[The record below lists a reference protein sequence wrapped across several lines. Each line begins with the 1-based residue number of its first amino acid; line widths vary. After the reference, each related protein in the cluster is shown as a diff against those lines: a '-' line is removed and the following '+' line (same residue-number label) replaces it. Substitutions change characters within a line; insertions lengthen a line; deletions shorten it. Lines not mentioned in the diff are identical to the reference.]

1 MKRRRLIALI
11 ALCTLAAIGIVV
23 VVAGAIV
30 MRTDIPRNFV
40 QGLLASRINGRVY
53 VGRISGNPLG
63 GLTVDTFAIRDR
75 AGELVVSTG
84 RLSFDYDIRDLADQ
98 RLYLRHVVA
107 EHPHVH
113 LRDFG
118 NGKWNY
124 KLLAKPSTGPK
135 VNTPGRG
142 WGDFIVLDSVAVSD
156 ASFFLSLPWSPDASL
171 TQRQRDSVV
180 RHELGRT
187 DRRVQKTAEGYA
199 RTYMWTKATGLI
211 SRARLADPDSN
222 RFGQEIHIA
231 SLDAN
236 EFDPPFVFR
245 NLRGRVRRL
254 GDSAWLNVSHWDL
267 PGSTGSAS
275 GKLVWGS
282 ERPIR
287 YDLVV
292 RGDSMSLSDVNWV
305 YATLPKTGGGRM
317 VLRISNK
324 RNDRI
329 MDYHLDS
336 MDVRSTGSR
345 LVGEMTWGVGGPV
358 LQLRNVNMR
367 MDPVDFALIKALNGK
382 PFPIDWR
389 GQIYG
394 DIRAPGGPL
403 DEFAVASAR
412 GEWRDTHV
420 PGAVSRL
427 SGSGNLDIFAPA
439 FTAFHDFDVNVHS
452 LDLRSI
458 EFLFPAF
465 PKLRGTIAGTATL
478 DSVWTDVRFSN
489 ASITHRDGPGTP
501 SHFTGSG
508 RITDGS
514 PYITYDVDLNADP
527 LSFDM
532 LARSFPGLTLRG
544 LAYGPVKIKGQ
555 SPDLE
560 VVTNLVSA
568 AGALRFA
575 GNIDI
580 DSLGG
585 YGARGVGEITNVNL
599 ATLGIKANAPKTALT
614 GAYTIDVRGSSAS
627 SLTGT
632 ADVRL
637 GRSTYD
643 RITLDSLS
651 RASVRFENGRVIT
664 NDSLIIS
671 SPMGRI
677 AALGALGLPRGGA
690 DSIALTLVVDSV
702 GGLRPYF
709 NGDGTAAAA
718 DTLLGRVTLN
728 GYALGRLDSLFLRG
742 GIAGEN
748 LNIRGVR
755 ARRLDGTFAIADA
768 LRSPS
773 GQINADLID
782 SVRVGGLVFDTLRT
796 AITLVDTTE
805 ARFAVNGRALAGDS
819 LTMSALGTWRLL
831 AGATAVRMDSFALAF
846 ADSRWTLERP
856 ATLFTDSTTL
866 RIDSLGLR
874 NARGGSIGLA
884 GAVPV
889 NGAIDLRLSATRL
902 PLSDLDRVVGQVQA
916 PVRGFADFSGQITGT
931 RASPVIDARTSLDSI
946 AISDVRIGK
955 LFGTARYSDNR
966 GFVSAD
972 ILQGDKRVLRAVAD
986 SLPLAIRWF
995 SWDTLPGRVRASA
1008 VADSADF
1015 TLVQAWV
1022 DMISNVTGK
1031 VSGSLSL
1038 DGTWRNPNLVAG
1050 ARLTDGAMRI
1060 DTLGIALSRMF
1071 GRVSYRNDT
1080 LRIDSVRVQSGGEAN
1095 VAALDGKVAFRDW
1108 SPSWFDLS
1116 MRMNDFLAYDRPELA
1131 TIYARTS
1138 PANPIHL
1145 RGTFLDDT
1153 LSGEVFVDQGAI
1165 YLPDPKL
1172 VGKRFSALDSAG
1184 FVLATRKKTLYELA
1198 TDSLK
1203 TELTAHIGGAFK
1215 LSADY
1220 ADIPLSG
1227 DLSIVPVTVTD
1238 AARRSGDYIS
1248 RLAPLG
1254 TINAD
1259 RGTYTLLFPPI
1270 FSKTFD
1276 VQRGGTITFDRD
1288 ARWNGILNV
1297 SARYVVRKPGRP
1309 EVPIVIDVTDRL
1321 LTPRVKPRS
1330 EASFPIS
1337 ESDLISYIVFDEP
1350 GFFDVLGQTSA
1361 TAGSQTL
1368 LSSLFTPIA
1377 TSATAEFFRQR
1388 IFGRWV
1394 DQLRVESVAVD
1405 QGAQSTF
1412 TNRSLRLTG
1421 GKELVEGRVYLSLS
1435 TGLCTLNQ
1443 NSAQAN
1449 ANFGTSLAQQLGASI
1464 EYRLRTSLTTGAT
1477 WQFATE
1483 PSTQSL
1489 LCSPGYS
1496 GSLGIAPT
1504 PRQLSLSFLRF
1515 WRW

>member
-11 ALCTLAAIGIVV
+11 ALCTLAAIGILV

-40 QGLLASRINGRVY
+40 QRLLASRINGRVY
-53 VGRISGNPLG
+53 VGRITGNPLG

-75 AGELVVSTG
+75 GGELVVSTG

-107 EHPHVH
+107 EHPHLH

-124 KLLAKPSTGPK
+124 KSLVKPSPGPR

-142 WGDFIVLDSVAVSD
+142 WGDFVVLDSVAVTD
-156 ASFFLSLPWSPDASL
+156 ASFFLSLPWSPDTSL

-180 RHELGRT
+180 RRELVRT
-187 DRRVQKTAEGYA
+187 DRRVQKTATGYA
-199 RTYMWTKATGLI
+199 RTYMWTKASGLL
-211 SRARLADPDSN
+211 SHARLADPDSS

-236 EFDPPFVFR
+236 EFDPPLTFR

-254 GDSAWLNVSHWDL
+254 GDSAWLDVPHWDL

-292 RGDSMSLSDVNWV
+292 RGDSMSLADVNWV

-358 LQLRNVNMR
+358 LQLRNVNMK

-389 GQIYG
+389 GQIFG

-439 FTAFHDFDVNVHS
+439 FTAFHDFDVNVQS

-478 DSVWTDVRFSN
+478 DSVWTDVRFRN
-489 ASITHRDGPGTP
+489 ANITHRDGPGTP

-514 PYITYDVDLNADP
+514 PYITYDLDLNADP

-544 LAYGPVKIKGQ
+544 LAYGPVKIRGQ
-555 SPDLE
+555 SPDLQ

-568 AGALRFA
+568 SGALRFA

-627 SLTGT
+627 TLTGT
-632 ADVRL
+632 ADIRL
-637 GRSTYD
+637 SRSTYD
-643 RITLDSLS
+643 RIALDSLS
-651 RASVRFENGRVIT
+651 RASIRFENGRAIT
-664 NDSLIIS
+664 TDSIIIS

-677 AALGALGLPRGGA
+677 AALGALGLPGGGA

-709 NGDGTAAAA
+709 NRDGTVAAA
-718 DTLLGRVTLN
+718 DTLLGRITLN

-742 GIAGEN
+742 GIAGDN

-755 ARRLDGTFAIADA
+755 ARRLDGTFALANV

-773 GQINADLID
+773 GRINANLID
-782 SVRVGGLVFDTLRT
+782 SVMVGGLAFDTLKT

-805 ARFAVNGRALAGDS
+805 ARFAVNGRSLAADS
-819 LTMSALGTWRLL
+819 LTMDALGTWRLL
-831 AGATAVRMDSFALAF
+831 SGATAVRMDSFALAF
-846 ADSRWTLERP
+846 AESRWTLERP
-856 ATLFTDSTTL
+856 ATLSTDSTTL

-874 NARGGSIGLA
+874 RSTGGSIGLA

-889 NGAIDLRLSATRL
+889 NGPIDLRLSAARV
-902 PLSDLDRVVGQVQA
+902 PLSDLDRVVGQIQA
-916 PVRGFADFSGQITGT
+916 PVSGIADFSGRITGT
-931 RASPVIDARTSLDSI
+931 RAAPVIDARTSLDSI
-946 AISDVRIGK
+946 AISDVRIGR
-955 LFGTARYSDNR
+955 LLGTARYADRRASL
-966 GFVSAD
+966 SAD
-972 ILQGDKRVLRAVAD
+972 IFQADKRVLHAVAD

-995 SWDTLPGRVRASA
+995 AWDTLPGRVRAA
-1008 VADSADF
+1008 ATADSADF
-1015 TLVQAWV
+1015 TLIQAWV
-1022 DMISNVTGK
+1022 SEVSNVTGK
-1031 VSGSLSL
+1031 VFGNFSL
-1038 DGTWRNPNLVAG
+1038 DGTWKQPNLLGNAALVNG
-1050 ARLTDGAMRI
+1050 ALNV
-1060 DTLGIALSRMF
+1060 DTLGIALSKMY
-1071 GRVSYRNDT
+1071 GTLTYRNDT
-1080 LRIDSVRVQSGGEAN
+1080 LRVDSLSAQSGGDRNTASMKGSI
-1095 VAALDGKVAFRDW
+1095 VFDGWDN
-1108 SPSWFDLS
+1108 SSFDLS
-1116 MRMNDFLAYDRPELA
+1116 MWMRDFQAYNRSELA
-1131 TIYARTS
+1131 TVYARTDS
-1138 PANPIHL
+1138 GPVRLWGTL
-1145 RGTFLDDT
+1145 RADSLTG
-1153 LSGEVFVDQGAI
+1153 VINVDRGSI

-1172 VGKRFSALDSAG
+1172 VGKRFSVLDSSLFFTG
-1184 FVLATRKKTLYELA
+1184 RTDTTLYQRVTQNLG
-1198 TDSLK
+1198 TDLR
-1203 TELTAHIGGAFK
+1203 AHIGGTFN

-1220 ADIPLSG
+1220 ADIPLTG
-1227 DLSIVPVTVTD
+1227 DLRIIPVASTD
-1238 AARRSGDYIS
+1238 VARQSGDYIS
-1248 RLAPLG
+1248 KLAPVG

-1259 RGTYTLLFPPI
+1259 RGTYTLDLFPI
-1270 FSKTFD
+1270 KKAFD

-1288 ARWNGILNV
+1288 AQWNGVLNV
-1297 SARYVVRKPGRP
+1297 SARYVVRKQGRP
-1309 EVPIVIDVTDRL
+1309 EVPIIVDVTDRL
-1321 LTPRVKPRS
+1321 LTPKVKVRS
-1330 EASFPIS
+1330 DASFPIS
-1337 ESDLISYIVFDEP
+1337 ESDVISYLVFGEP
-1350 GFFDVLGQTSA
+1350 GFDVLGQFSRVA
-1361 TAGSQTL
+1361 AGEGVV
-1368 LSSLFTPIA
+1368 SSLFTPIA
-1377 TSATAEFFRQR
+1377 TSFASEQLKKQVLR
-1388 IFGRWV
+1388 GWV
-1394 DQLRVESVAVD
+1394 DQFRFETANLDQATTTESNPFLRY
-1405 QGAQSTF
+1405 F
-1412 TNRSLRLTG
+1412 RSARLRGEKDL
-1421 GKELVEGRVYLSLS
+1421 GKNVFLSLS
-1435 TGLCTLNQ
+1435 AGACGFGSEYRGDNFGGLGGTLEWRL
-1443 NSAQAN
+1443 NSALYTGSTLQA
-1449 ANFGTSLAQQLGASI
+1449 
-1464 EYRLRTSLTTGAT
+1464 
-1477 WQFATE
+1477 ATE
-1483 PSTQSL
+1483 PSTSAL
-1489 LCSPGYS
+1489 LCSPNYS
-1496 GSLGIAPT
+1496 GSQGIAPT
-1504 PRQLSLSFLRF
+1504 PRQYSLSFLKF

>member
-1 MKRRRLIALI
+1 MKRRRLIAII
-11 ALCTLAAIGIVV
+11 ALCTLAAIGVLMVV
-23 VVAGAIV
+23 GGMVV
-30 MRTDIPRNFV
+30 MRTDVARNFV
-40 QGLLASRINGRVY
+40 QGFLASRIDGSVY
-53 VGRISGNPLG
+53 VGRISGNPLSG
-63 GLTVDTFAIRDR
+63 ITIDTFAIRDR

-84 RLSFDYDIRDLADQ
+84 RVAVRYDIRDLADQ

-118 NGKWNY
+118 EGRWNY
-124 KLLAKPSTGPK
+124 KSLAKSSGGPK
-135 VNTPGRG
+135 VSTPGRG
-142 WGDFIVLDSVAVSD
+142 WGDFIVLDSVEVTD
-156 ASFFLSLPWSPDASL
+156 ASFFLSLPWSPDTGL
-171 TQRQRDSVV
+171 TTRQRDSVV
-180 RHELGRT
+180 RHALERKDHLI
-187 DRRVQKTAEGYA
+187 RRTAEGFA
-199 RTYMWTKATGLI
+199 RTYMWTKATGLL
-211 SRARLADPDSN
+211 SHARLSDPDSN
-222 RFGQEIHIA
+222 QFGQDIHIA

-236 EFDPPFVFR
+236 EFDPPFSFR
-245 NLRGRVRRL
+245 NLKGRVRRD
-254 GDSAWLNVSHWDL
+254 GDSAWLDIAHWDL

-282 ERPIR
+282 GRPIR

-292 RGDSMSLSDVNWV
+292 RGDSMSLADVNWV
-305 YATLPKTGGGRM
+305 YNTLPRTGGGRM

-324 RNDRI
+324 RDDHI
-329 MDYHLDS
+329 MDYHIDS

-345 LVGEMTWGVGGPV
+345 LLGEMTWGVGGPV
-358 LQLRNVNMR
+358 LQLRNLNMR

-389 GQIYG
+389 GQIFG

-420 PGAVSRL
+420 PGAISRL

-439 FTAFHDFDVNVHS
+439 LTAFHGFDVNVQS

-458 EFLFPAF
+458 EYLFPAF
-465 PKLRGTIAGTATL
+465 PKLQGTIAGSATL
-478 DSVWTDVRFSN
+478 DSVWTDIRFSD
-489 ASITHRDGPGTP
+489 ADITHRDGPGTP

-514 PYITYDVDLNADP
+514 PFITYDVDLNADP

-532 LARSFPGLTLRG
+532 LARSFPALTLRG

-560 VVTNLVSA
+560 IATNLVSA

-599 ATLGIKANAPKTALT
+599 SRLGLGKDLPPTSLT
-614 GAYTIDVRGSSAS
+614 GSYTVDVRGSSAS
-627 SLTGT
+627 SLTGA
-632 ADVRL
+632 ADLRL
-637 GRSTYD
+637 GLSTYD
-643 RITLDSLS
+643 RIALDSMS
-651 RASVRFENGRVIT
+651 RASIRFENGRAIT
-664 NDSLIIS
+664 SDSLIIS
-671 SPMGRI
+671 SPMGRL
-677 AALGALGLPRGGA
+677 AALGALGLPRGGS
-690 DSIALTLVVDSV
+690 DSIAVTLVVDSV

-709 NGDGTAAAA
+709 NADGSVAVT
-718 DTLLGRVTLN
+718 DTLLGKITVN
-728 GYALGRLDSLFLRG
+728 GYAVGRLDSLFLRG
-742 GIAGEN
+742 GIQGDN
-748 LNIRGVR
+748 LSIRGVR
-755 ARRLDGTFAIADA
+755 AQRLDGTFDLSNV

-773 GQINADLID
+773 GRIDANLID
-782 SVRVGGLVFDTLRT
+782 SVTVGGLQFDTLRT
-796 AITLVDTTE
+796 TIDLVDSTQ
-805 ARFAVNGRALAGDS
+805 ARFAVDGRALGGDS
-819 LTMSALGTWRLL
+819 LAMNALGTWRLL
-831 AGATAVRMDSFALAF
+831 AGATTVRMDSFALAF
-846 ADSRWTLERP
+846 GDSRWSLEQP
-856 ATLFTDSTTL
+856 ATLYSDSTTL
-866 RIDSLGLR
+866 RVDSVGLR
-874 NARGGSIGLA
+874 NLRGGSVGLA
-884 GAVPV
+884 GVVPV
-889 NGAIDLRLSATRL
+889 HGPIDLRLRATQV
-902 PLSDLDRVVGQVQA
+902 PLFDLDRVVRQVQA
-916 PVRGFADFSGQITGT
+916 PISGLADFSGRVMGT
-931 RASPVIDARTSLDSI
+931 RDAPVIEAQSTLDSV
-946 AISDVRIGK
+946 AISDVRIGR
-955 LFGTARYSDNR
+955 LLSTARYANNSGSVR
-966 GFVSAD
+966 AEIF
-972 ILQGDKRVLRAVAD
+972 QGDKRVLHATAD

-995 SWDTLPGRVRASA
+995 DWDTLPGRVRMTAL
-1008 VADSADF
+1008 ADSADF
-1015 TLVQAWV
+1015 TLIQAWV
-1022 DMISNVTGK
+1022 DMVSNVSGK
-1031 VSGSLSL
+1031 ISGNLSL
-1038 DGTWRNPNLVAG
+1038 DGTWRNPNVIADATL
-1050 ARLTDGAMRI
+1050 RDGGMRI
-1060 DTLGIALSRMF
+1060 DTLGIALSKMF

-1080 LRIDSVRVQSGGEAN
+1080 LVVDSVRAQSGGAAN
-1095 VAALDGKVAFRDW
+1095 TAALDGRIAFKDW
-1108 SPSWFDLS
+1108 SPSWFDLG
-1116 MRMNDFLAYDRPELA
+1116 MRMDNFLAYDRPELA
-1131 TIYARTS
+1131 TIYARTLPGS
-1138 PANPIHL
+1138 PVRL
-1145 RGTFLDDT
+1145 QGTFLDDSLT
-1153 LSGEVFVDQGAI
+1153 GEVFVDQGAI

-1184 FVLATRKKTLYELA
+1184 FVLATRKKTLYDLA

-1203 TELTAHIGGAFK
+1203 TNLIAHVGGAFK

-1227 DLSIVPVTVTD
+1227 DLNIVPVAVTD
-1238 AARRSGDYIS
+1238 IARRSGDYIS
-1248 RLAPLG
+1248 RLAPVG

-1288 ARWNGILNV
+1288 AQWNGILNV

-1330 EASFPIS
+1330 EASFPLS

-1361 TAGSQTL
+1361 SAGGQTL

-1388 IFGRWV
+1388 VFGRWV
-1394 DQLRVESVAVD
+1394 DQLRVESVSLD
-1405 QGAQSTF
+1405 QSAQGNFGS
-1412 TNRSLRLTG
+1412 RSLRLTG

-1435 TGLCTLNQ
+1435 TGLCSLNQ
-1443 NSAQAN
+1443 TSGQAN
-1449 ANFGTSLAQQLGASI
+1449 QGFGTSLAQQLGANL
-1464 EYRLRTSLTTGAT
+1464 EYRLPSSLTTGAT

-1504 PRQLSLSFLRF
+1504 PRQLSLSFLKF